1 MEKKRRTEIAELGE
15 FGLIDLL
22 TRGFDSADAS
32 TLRAAGDDAAIVMP
46 PSGEAVLCSTDALLE
61 GIDFDLTY
69 FPLRHLGY
77 KAVTVAASDILAMN
91 ALPSQL
97 MVSLGV
103 SSKLSVEAL
112 QELYEGIAFAC
123 REQGIDLVGGD
134 TKASMT
140 GLVLGLTAL
149 GHAPKEKVVSRGGAQ
164 QNDLI
169 CISGNLGAAY
179 MGLRLLEREKR
190 VLADVKDPEP
200 KFAGYEYLL
209 EKYLKPR
216 LRKDIVEALAEE
228 GIVPTSMIDLSD
240 GLSSDLMQIC
250 KASKCGARIYL
261 DRIPIARQTYALAEE
276 MNADPVVAALNGGE
290 DHELLF
296 TVPLAFTGGLLGML
310 VTGQQLTMISLMGFI
325 VLMGTVVNNGIVF
338 VDYANQ
344 LRLGGME
351 RRAALI
357 ATGKTRMRPILMTTL
372 TTVLAMLQLV
382 FSNDMASQLMSGMA
396 IVIICGL
403 SYATLMTLYI
413 VPILYDI
420 LFKKPPLVVDVGDD
434 GMDDIPDD
442 AAEYIAQSNAAEA
455 QPEA

>member
-22 TRGFDSADAS
+22 TKGFDPADAS
-32 TLRAAGDDAAIVMP
+32 TLRAAGDDAAVVMP

-103 SSKLSVEAL
+103 SSKMSVEAL
-112 QELYEGIAFAC
+112 QDLYEGIAFAC

-190 VLADVKDPEP
+190 VTRRREPEP
-200 KFAGYEYLL
+200 KFAGYECPL

-216 LRKDIVEALAEE
+216 LRKDING
-228 GIVPTSMIDLSD
+228 GIGRGGHRTTSMIDLSD

-261 DRIPIARQTYALAEE
+261 DWFLSQGRPPCLGGGTECR
-276 MNADPVVAALNGGE
+276 PVVAALNGGE

-296 TVPLAFTGGLLGML
+296 TVPLALQEQVMR
-310 VTGQQLTMISLMGFI
+310 MGC
-325 VLMGTVVNNGIVF
+325 
-338 VDYANQ
+338 VDVIGHNA
-344 LRLGGME
+344 RVDGGMPVTPDG
-351 RRAALI
+351 A
-357 ATGKTRMRPILMTTL
+357 
-372 TTVLAMLQLV
+372 
-382 FSNDMASQLMSGMA
+382 
-396 IVIICGL
+396 
-403 SYATLMTLYI
+403 
-413 VPILYDI
+413 DI
-420 LFKKPPLVVDVGDD
+420 RLK
-434 GMDDIPDD
+434 
-442 AAEYIAQSNAAEA
+442 AQGF
-455 QPEA
+455 PEKE